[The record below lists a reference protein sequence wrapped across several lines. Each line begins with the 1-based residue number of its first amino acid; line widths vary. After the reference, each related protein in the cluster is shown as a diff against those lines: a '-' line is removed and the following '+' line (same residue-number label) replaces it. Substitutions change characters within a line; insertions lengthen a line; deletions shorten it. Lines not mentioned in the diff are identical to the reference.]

1 MWVIILSFVIIVTIL
16 YSYKDDIKIK
26 LFMKY
31 HANPR
36 NDINIDGKVATI
48 TFYRSGVQYSLRVP
62 FEPRNRLNQNK
73 MYLIKGKT
81 RIEGETQSEVD
92 ITHMPGIPYFLTAEQ
107 LNGEYIIFKKLD
119 ENKIFQKNE
128 IPILN

>member
-48 TFYRSGVQYSLRVP
+48 TFYRSGVEYSLRVP

-73 MYLIKGKT
+73 MYLIKGETWIEEKT
-81 RIEGETQSEVD
+81 RIEGETQSEMD
-92 ITHMPGIPYFLTAEQ
+92 ITHMPGI
-107 LNGEYIIFKKLD
+107 
-119 ENKIFQKNE
+119 
-128 IPILN
+128 